1 MAHLHH
7 LAPTLTAA
15 EPARS
20 LRRARQ
26 SWTHAAAPARSGPTT
41 LPRALPP
48 PRRERHDSWRESA
61 REMGGR
67 WSPVATAT
75 PSRPLLVLRENDRMR
90 DEMQRGL
97 LREMRLRDLERST
110 DTVRDIL
117 VFYNLI
123 LGIFKNQPK

>member
-1 MAHLHH
+1 L
-7 LAPTLTAA
+7 
-15 EPARS
+15 E
-20 LRRARQ
+20 
-26 SWTHAAAPARSGPTT
+26 
-41 LPRALPP
+41 
-48 PRRERHDSWRESA
+48 RERERD
-61 REMGGR
+61 GR
-67 WSPVATAT
+67 KMVATANT
-75 PSRPLLVLRENDRMR
+75 KLPALGQLCRRPLLVLRENDRMR

>member
-1 MAHLHH
+1 M
-7 LAPTLTAA
+7 
-15 EPARS
+15 E
-20 LRRARQ
+20 
-26 SWTHAAAPARSGPTT
+26 
-41 LPRALPP
+41 
-48 PRRERHDSWRESA
+48 RERERD
-61 REMGGR
+61 GR
-67 WSPVATAT
+67 KMVATANT
-75 PSRPLLVLRENDRMR
+75 KPPALGQLCRRLLLVLRENDRMR

>member
-1 MAHLHH
+1 M
-7 LAPTLTAA
+7 
-15 EPARS
+15 E
-20 LRRARQ
+20 
-26 SWTHAAAPARSGPTT
+26 
-41 LPRALPP
+41 
-48 PRRERHDSWRESA
+48 RERERD
-61 REMGGR
+61 GR
-67 WSPVATAT
+67 KMVATANT
-75 PSRPLLVLRENDRMR
+75 NTKPPALGQLCRRPLLVLRENDRMR

>member
-1 MAHLHH
+1 M
-7 LAPTLTAA
+7 
-15 EPARS
+15 E
-20 LRRARQ
+20 
-26 SWTHAAAPARSGPTT
+26 
-41 LPRALPP
+41 
-48 PRRERHDSWRESA
+48 RERERD
-61 REMGGR
+61 GR
-67 WSPVATAT
+67 KMVATANT
-75 PSRPLLVLRENDRMR
+75 KLPALGQLCRRPLLVLRENDRMR